1 MSVQIKK
8 KIEQLKEKI
17 IKHDHLY
24 YVLSQPSISDKEYDD
39 LMRRLIELEDQYPQ
53 YRTADSPSQRISA
66 GISEGFKTVKHSA
79 GMFSLDN
86 TYSIDELRLWDQRV
100 HKGLGKDVVY
110 EYVVELKFDGVSVN
124 LTYVSGKLTVGAT
137 RGDGRTGEDVTANI
151 KTIRAIPL
159 KLLSND
165 IPDSIEVRGEVYMD
179 KNDFLNVNRE
189 RAQQGEV
196 LFANPRNAT
205 SGSLKLLDSNLVAKR
220 RLSFFAHSLGAYR
233 GKPICAQGDFLAR
246 LKDWGLRANIESMLC
261 SDINKVID
269 YCQKWQNKR
278 DELGYEID
286 GIVIKVNSFSQQK
299 ELGFTAKSPRWA
311 VAYKFPARQAT
322 TELLAINVNVGRTG
336 VITPTAAL
344 KPVECSGVIIS
355 NATLHNFDEIERLG
369 VRVDDRILIER
380 AGDVIPKVVKVVE
393 QKGKKAYNIP
403 QRCPACGEKIVK
415 EKAEDVAYRCINSDC
430 PAQLE
435 RALLHFASRDAL
447 DIEGLGEAVI
457 AQLVKLGLLKSLAD
471 IYKLK
476 IDDLLGLELFKERK
490 ASNLLN
496 AIQKSKSQP
505 LARLI
510 FALGIRHVGQKAAY
524 TLAREF
530 SDMDKLRHAESEDLD
545 KIPEIGNVMAGSIAD
560 YFKLSQTKKLI
571 QELKNAGQNM
581 RQQASRFKSNK
592 LTGKTIVFTGQ
603 LAGLTRAQAEELVR
617 QSGGLASSSVS
628 SKCDFLV
635 AGESTGSKFNKAKE
649 LGVKIISEREFKEMV
664 K

>member
-269 YCQKWQNKR
+269 YCQKWQ
-278 DELGYEID
+278 
-286 GIVIKVNSFSQQK
+286 
-299 ELGFTAKSPRWA
+299 
-311 VAYKFPARQAT
+311 
-322 TELLAINVNVGRTG
+322 
-336 VITPTAAL
+336 
-344 KPVECSGVIIS
+344 
-355 NATLHNFDEIERLG
+355 
-369 VRVDDRILIER
+369 
-380 AGDVIPKVVKVVE
+380 
-393 QKGKKAYNIP
+393 
-403 QRCPACGEKIVK
+403 
-415 EKAEDVAYRCINSDC
+415 
-430 PAQLE
+430 
-435 RALLHFASRDAL
+435 
-447 DIEGLGEAVI
+447 
-457 AQLVKLGLLKSLAD
+457 
-471 IYKLK
+471 
-476 IDDLLGLELFKERK
+476 
-490 ASNLLN
+490 
-496 AIQKSKSQP
+496 
-505 LARLI
+505 
-510 FALGIRHVGQKAAY
+510 
-524 TLAREF
+524 
-530 SDMDKLRHAESEDLD
+530 
-545 KIPEIGNVMAGSIAD
+545 
-560 YFKLSQTKKLI
+560 
-571 QELKNAGQNM
+571 
-581 RQQASRFKSNK
+581 
-592 LTGKTIVFTGQ
+592 
-603 LAGLTRAQAEELVR
+603 
-617 QSGGLASSSVS
+617 
-628 SKCDFLV
+628 
-635 AGESTGSKFNKAKE
+635 
-649 LGVKIISEREFKEMV
+649 
-664 K
+664 